1 MQTLALCH
9 NSMGHLP
16 LDTSAVCA
24 DTDLGIGD
32 MKIQWS
38 GLL

>member
-16 LDTSAVCA
+16 LDISAVCA
-24 DTDLGIGD
+24 AKDCEIGD
-32 MKIQWS
+32 MKIKRS
-38 GLL
+38 GLR

>member
-9 NSMGHLP
+9 NSTGCLP

-24 DTDLGIGD
+24 DADWKVGD
-32 MKIQWS
+32 MKIKWS
-38 GLL
+38 EVR

>member
-24 DTDLGIGD
+24 AKDCGIGD
-32 MKIQWS
+32 MKIKWS
-38 GLL
+38 GLR